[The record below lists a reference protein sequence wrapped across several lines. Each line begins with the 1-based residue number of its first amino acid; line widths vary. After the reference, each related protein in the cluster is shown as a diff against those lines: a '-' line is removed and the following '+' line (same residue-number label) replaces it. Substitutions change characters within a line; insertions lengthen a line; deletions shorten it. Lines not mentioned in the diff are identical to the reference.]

1 MTEPDRS
8 PPGDELT
15 QRYREASAQDT
26 RRPGAH
32 VRDAVRAHA
41 QMVIAAGK
49 ASTATDNAQ
58 HQGPRGKPVA
68 LEDLRAGRPG
78 AGRFDGSAGLAIRPW
93 HR

>member
-41 QMVIAAGK
+41 QMAIAAGK
-49 ASTATDNAQ
+49 ASTATDNAPKAPAANQ
-58 HQGPRGKPVA
+58 SRWKISALAAWRWPV
-68 LEDLRAGRPG
+68 
-78 AGRFDGSAGLAIRPW
+78 
-93 HR
+93 

>member
-15 QRYREASAQDT
+15 QRYREASAQDA

-49 ASTATDNAQ
+49 SSTATKNAPKAPAANQ
-58 HQGPRGKPVA
+58 SRWKISA
-68 LEDLRAGRPG
+68 L
-78 AGRFDGSAGLAIRPW
+78 AGLALAGLTGLLVLQ
-93 HR
+93 